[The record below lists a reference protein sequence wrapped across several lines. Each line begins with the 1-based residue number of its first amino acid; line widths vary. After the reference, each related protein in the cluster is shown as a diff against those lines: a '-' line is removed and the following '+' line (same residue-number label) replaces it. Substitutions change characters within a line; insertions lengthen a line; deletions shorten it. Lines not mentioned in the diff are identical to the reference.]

1 MLVKAESGRKA
12 FARRLKDMAEKK
24 NIADLFDATKW
35 GVDFSR
41 SEAECVAQYLS
52 VSFHKAGDFVFREND
67 RNNYMA
73 FLIEGEVDIRKD
85 RDDSLEQSIITLR
98 PGTHF
103 GEMALVDG
111 EPRSA
116 SVKVRKDATLLI
128 LSEANFERILV
139 ENPQIGIKMLRKIAY
154 LLSRR
159 LRQTTGRLAYMRI

>member
-1 MLVKAESGRKA
+1 MPKGKS
-12 FARRLKDMAEKK
+12 
-24 NIADLFDATKW
+24 IADMFDGTKW

-41 SEAECVAQYLS
+41 SESECISAYLS
-52 VSFHKAGDFVFREND
+52 LAVHKAGQYVFREND

-73 FLIEGEVDIRKD
+73 FLIEGEVDIRKE

-116 SVKVRKDATLLI
+116 SVIARKDAVLLI
-128 LSEANFERILV
+128 LTEDNFERILA
-139 ENPQIGIKMLRKIAY
+139 EHPQIGIKMLRKIAY

-159 LRQTTGRLAYMRI
+159 LRQTTGRLAFMRI